1 MAQRHTSPD
10 RRSRS
15 RSILGVGVGVGMGV
29 EDQVRWLRSQE
40 LQIGAG
46 EPGRTRI

>member
-15 RSILGVGVGVGMGV
+15 LSILGVGVGV
-29 EDQVRWLRSQE
+29 EDQVQWLRSQE